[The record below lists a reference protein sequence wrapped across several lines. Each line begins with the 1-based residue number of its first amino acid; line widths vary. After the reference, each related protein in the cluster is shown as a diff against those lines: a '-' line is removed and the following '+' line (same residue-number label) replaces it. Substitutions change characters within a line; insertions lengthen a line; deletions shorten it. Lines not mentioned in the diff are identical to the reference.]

1 MTKKLFWLGLQKEL
15 KTIKCTAMKKLKIVI
30 VLAFLVSWCI
40 VPAVAQEDESTEI
53 EEENKPTRPH
63 FESAW
68 LIDNQSVVL
77 PRKKTFEFVIQH
89 RFGLVNSGLK
99 DMWGLYLP
107 SNIRLGLSYTLFDNI
122 GFGSF
127 KGPIAIGI
135 GSTKDNRVQ
144 DINIKYG
151 MLQQTRNNRIP
162 LSVTYYGNTAFET
175 LLKTDELPN
184 GNESDRQ
191 SYFHQLII
199 SRRFSSKVSIQVAP
213 SISHYN
219 VVNPY
224 MNNDHIAVAVG
235 GRFKFSAQSS
245 VLINVDQPI
254 TEHKLYNPHPNVSFG
269 IEIGTSAHAF
279 QIFATNYQSIVPQR
293 NNVTNQN
300 DPWDEGFLIGFNITR
315 LWGF

>member
-1 MTKKLFWLGLQKEL
+1 
-15 KTIKCTAMKKLKIVI
+15 MKNFKIVF
-30 VLAFLVSWCI
+30 VLAFLMSWSI
-40 VPAVAQEDESTEI
+40 MPAIAQDEENTDI
-53 EEENKPTRPH
+53 EEGNKPTRPH
-63 FESAW
+63 YESAW
-68 LIDNQSVVL
+68 LIDNQSVVV

-89 RFGLVNSGLK
+89 RFGLVESGLK
-99 DMWGLYLP
+99 DMFGLYLP
-107 SNIRLGLSYTLFDNI
+107 SNIRLGVSYTILDDI

-127 KGPIAIGI
+127 KGPVAIGI
-135 GSTKDNRVQ
+135 GSTKDNRIQ

-162 LSVTYYGNTAFET
+162 VSITYFGNTAFET
-175 LLKTDELPN
+175 SMKTEELPN

-199 SRRFSSKVSIQVAP
+199 SRRFSSKLSIQVAP

-235 GRFKFSAQSS
+235 GRFKFSSQSS
-245 VLINVDQPI
+245 ILINVDQPI
-254 TEHKLYNPHPNVSFG
+254 TEHKLYNPQPNVSLG

-279 QIFATNYQSIVPQR
+279 QIFATNYQALVPQK
-293 NNVTNQN
+293 NNVANQN
-300 DPWDEGFLIGFNITR
+300 DPWGDPWYEGFLIGFNITR